1 MQPGAALSVDLRSRI
16 VAAWQTK
23 RHTYPQ
29 LAELFGVGEATVSR
43 LLRLFRETG
52 SVEPRPHGGGA
63 PRRLT
68 PRDLERLKLLVE
80 RNPDWTTHELADALT
95 ELLGAP
101 VSRSTVHR
109 ELRRMG
115 YTPKK
120 SPWSPKSA
128 TRSASR
134 SGGSGTKKSSRRSPL
149 RVWFLWTK
157 PARTSR

>member
-1 MQPGAALSVDLRSRI
+1 MQPGAALSVDLRRRI
-16 VAAWQTK
+16 VAAAKTK
-23 RHTYPQ
+23 RFTYRQ
-29 LAELFGVGEATVSR
+29 LAELFSVGEASVSR

-52 SVEPRPHGGGA
+52 SLEPRPHGGGA

-68 PRDLERLKLLVE
+68 SRDVERLKLLVE
-80 RNPDWTTHELADALT
+80 RNPDWTTYELAEALT
-95 ELLGAP
+95 ELLGSS

-120 SPWSPKSA
+120 SPWSPRSA
-128 TRSASR
+128 TRTASAN
-134 SGGSGTKKSSRRSPL
+134 GGGGTKRSSKASPL

-157 PARTSR
+157 PART